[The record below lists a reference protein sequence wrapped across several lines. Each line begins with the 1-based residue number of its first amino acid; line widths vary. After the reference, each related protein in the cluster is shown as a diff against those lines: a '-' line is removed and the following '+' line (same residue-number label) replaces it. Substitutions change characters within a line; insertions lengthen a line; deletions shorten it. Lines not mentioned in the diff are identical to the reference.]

1 MYAKIIRTCILNRK
15 PAISGGT
22 ISALRKLLIEQ
33 NQSEFQNPR
42 DPTSIN
48 LTKAFTKFDTNRL
61 AILKSY
67 KDLLI
72 AVIDLDISQL
82 NN

>member
-1 MYAKIIRTCILNRK
+1 MV
-15 PAISGGT
+15 ISGET

-48 LTKAFTKFDTNRL
+48 LTKAFVKFD
-61 AILKSY
+61 
-67 KDLLI
+67 
-72 AVIDLDISQL
+72 IDRY
-82 NN
+82 

>member
-1 MYAKIIRTCILNRK
+1 MYEKSYVLRK

-67 KDLLI
+67 
-72 AVIDLDISQL
+72 
-82 NN
+82 

>member
-1 MYAKIIRTCILNRK
+1 MKYQTPYHFILYRK
-15 PAISGGT
+15 PAVSGGT

-48 LTKAFTKFDTNRL
+48 LTKAFTKFDTDRL
-61 AILKSY
+61 VNLHVKYLCFSKTY
-67 KDLLI
+67 VYI
-72 AVIDLDISQL
+72 AQ
-82 NN
+82 